1 MIIIA
6 VYNLLKCDI
15 NKITNHEFRYFAW
28 FEPK

>member
-1 MIIIA
+1 MIIIV

-15 NKITNHEFRYFAW
+15 NKIKNYEFRYFVW